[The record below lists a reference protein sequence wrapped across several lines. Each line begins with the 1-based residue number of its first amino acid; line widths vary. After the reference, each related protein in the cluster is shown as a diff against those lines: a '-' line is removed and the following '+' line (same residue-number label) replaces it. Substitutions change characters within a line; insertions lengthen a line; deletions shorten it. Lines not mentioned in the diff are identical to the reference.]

1 MNRSINISIKYKY
14 KYTYKYEYEYNSNYY
29 FEKHKW
35 EIQSAGNTSAFFSSD
50 IDFSSYL
57 NLMFIQF

>member
-35 EIQSAGNTSAFFSSD
+35 EIQSAENTSAFFSSD
-50 IDFSSYL
+50 IDFHL
-57 NLMFIQF
+57 IRI